1 MRILAISLL
10 AILTMLSCKK
20 DDEPSLSATEQF
32 EMDIMIIEDYLATEG
47 LVAEKT
53 ASGLHY
59 IITEEGAGVHPAP
72 GDTVEVKY
80 KGFLIDGRVFDQTA
94 PANTLIFPLNDFID
108 GWVEGL
114 QYLKSEGGKGKLLI
128 PSVLGYG
135 NRSVGNIPPNSVLIF
150 DLTLLKT
157 Y

>member
-1 MRILAISLL
+1 MRIVVLSILAV
-10 AILTMLSCKK
+10 LTILSCKK
-20 DDEPSLSATEQF
+20 DDEPSLSAAEQF
-32 EMDIMIIEDYLATEG
+32 DKDIMIIEDYLATEG
-47 LVAEKT
+47 LVAERT

-59 IITEEGAGVHPAP
+59 IIVQEGTGIHPMP

-80 KGFLIDGRVFDQTA
+80 KGFLPDGRLFDQTA
-94 PANTLIFPLNDFID
+94 PANTLIFPLSDFIE

-128 PSVLGYG
+128 PSALGYG
-135 NRSVGNIPPNSVLIF
+135 SRATGSIPANSVLIF
-150 DLTLLKT
+150 DLTLLKA